1 MAGVYPAVS
10 MIFCCLSES
19 LVVLKTKGDKIF
31 HYICDVMLGK
41 ASSLYR
47 RT

>member
-1 MAGVYPAVS
+1 MAGVYPAVFN
-10 MIFCCLSES
+10 FCSLSGKPE
-19 LVVLKTKGDKIF
+19 VLKTKGDKIF
-31 HYICDVMLGK
+31 PYICDVMLGK